1 MSLRSEPTWVQNLAD
16 MMWPQVSDPKPYFLR
31 GERRWDSNV
40 KIPGKRAEVGRHDRV
55 SDTSQ
60 ARGEGEKKEAK
71 KTSDISSQVS
81 HGLQVSST
89 VIFRRWTWEP
99 LFFSKSFWSKSK
111 WVHISGQSDNP
122 QPKDIWALL
131 FPSCLSL
138 SCPIFVSWGTSRSAR
153 SMRKAGLSLFS
164 PTKSFFRLTF
174 YTSKIKNGGKLG
186 QIALNWGTSWMG
198 GTI

>member
-40 KIPGKRAEVGRHDRV
+40 KIPGKRAEVGGHDRV

-81 HGLQVSST
+81 HGLQVSSS
-89 VIFRRWTWEP
+89 VIFRQAGDDERGSLSSP
-99 LFFSKSFWSKSK
+99 QKVFDQKANGS
-111 WVHISGQSDNP
+111 ISQGKAIILNQKTYMSSP
-122 QPKDIWALL
+122 
-131 FPSCLSL
+131 FPFLSL
-138 SCPIFVSWGTSRSAR
+138 LV
-153 SMRKAGLSLFS
+153 LSNLCQLRY
-164 PTKSFFRLTF
+164 KSVC
-174 YTSKIKNGGKLG
+174 
-186 QIALNWGTSWMG
+186 
-198 GTI
+198 